1 MRRMYPRKVS
11 PEQRLPREGAGKA
24 GVFGMWLPWRG
35 GGIGETKVKVQKIH
49 R

>member
-1 MRRMYPRKVS
+1 VRRMYPRKVS

-35 GGIGETKVKVQKIH
+35 GGH
-49 R
+49 RRNKSQSTEDS